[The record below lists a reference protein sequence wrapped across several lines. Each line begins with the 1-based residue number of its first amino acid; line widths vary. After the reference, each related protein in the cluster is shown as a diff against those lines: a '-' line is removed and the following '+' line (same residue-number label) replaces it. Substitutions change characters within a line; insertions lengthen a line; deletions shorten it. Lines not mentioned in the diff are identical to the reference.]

1 MPKEVMRRQAAD
13 NEYLHKDFHGAMSC
27 GIQYLQDTYGP
38 EAVIEYLQRFTDA
51 YHSPLKQK
59 LIEQGLPALAEYTRG
74 IYELEG
80 GDIEID
86 LNEDEMLL
94 RIAAAWVITVPAS
107 ALMAAVLS
115 IVRHRAATSRFR
127 GLGGVARRL
136 PVATGGLIL
145 GGLALGGFPLTAGFP
160 TRWAISRAVWNCSSA
175 P

>member
-27 GIQYLQDTYGP
+27 GIQYLQGTYGP
-38 EAVIEYLQRFTDA
+38 EAVIEYLRRFSDA

-86 LNEDEMLL
+86 LDDDEMVL
-94 RIAAAWVITVPAS
+94 RIAECPAVKHMTEHGYRVADMWVETTRTVNERLCEGTPFAFELLEYDERTGRS
-107 ALMAAVLS
+107 VQ
-115 IVRHRAATSRFR
+115 RFY
-127 GLGGVARRL
+127 RR
-136 PVATGGLIL
+136 
-145 GGLALGGFPLTAGFP
+145 
-160 TRWAISRAVWNCSSA
+160 
-175 P
+175 

>member
-38 EAVIEYLQRFTDA
+38 EAVIEYLRRFTDA

-59 LIEQGLPALAEYTRG
+59 LIERGLPALAEYTRD

-86 LNEDEMLL
+86 LNENEMLL
-94 RIAAAWVITVPAS
+94 RVAECPAVKHMKEHGYRVADMWVETTRTVNER
-107 ALMAAVLS
+107 LCE
-115 IVRHRAATSRFR
+115 ATPLGFELIEYDERTGRSVQRFY
-127 GLGGVARRL
+127 RRQ
-136 PVATGGLIL
+136 P
-145 GGLALGGFPLTAGFP
+145 
-160 TRWAISRAVWNCSSA
+160 
-175 P
+175 